1 MSNSLNNSVI
11 NFYVNHNL
19 INILS
24 YLIKENSISA
34 DTVIN
39 SIYHKY
45 STASH
50 EDKERLLSLYIKYD
64 LSSLV
69 EKILYECEDYD
80 TIDRMCSLVREF
92 GNTNI
97 NDSIDNYLSV
107 ANLQT
112 FIESDKPHTAA
123 FIFLNVEE
131 SHFSDLDS
139 LSISDETLLD
149 SIVSN
154 YNDAKHSNLLNY
166 LIENNSTIIKNLWKK
181 DLQFNDNQIKL
192 LNNSDEYNSN
202 ISDTSIVNNIN
213 RHIDRYIK
221 CVCNNIITDLYS
233 HNRLVYSSYVVVDNC
248 YNDSVLEIFGDNYIA
263 VMPSTYN
270 SSLLKKINDYNLVHL
285 FSYLKSRD
293 TFSES
298 ELNYLIGR
306 SDCNSNIKTLILCGY
321 TTAEDIDRDSNYQL
335 YLEVFKSTVYSDFVY
350 NIINDYS
357 YYPDEIHSLED
368 SALDIARCASNN
380 DLHEIF
386 GYAIDNNMYNLLSC
400 LLYERELNETDYI
413 EIKNLTSN
421 SNFKSALDRNIGDD
435 KVRSSYKL
443 LEHDCFDLFNYLLMN
458 SLDDSD
464 CYGFLTTDINSNY
477 KRFRD
482 YLISYINDN
491 TSLIHLYTDRGVY
504 SALIYVLFNDT
515 VPVSE
520 SSIDICTNIY
530 SDSASNL
537 VSKFDAIYDIC
548 DNKESCISVIAEV
561 HKHSCL
567 VHNTS
572 AGFLDWAYNIAQLND
587 SADQLIKA
595 ADYCYNGTVSDYDG
609 DIIDDY
615 TDSFIYKLCNNTT
628 SIGVYGSGMTYSIP
642 FGVNNYADLSFSESI
657 YEDIDWDDLV
667 FANSYSIISFKIM
680 NSYVSVNSDV
690 RTYIINNWKKF
701 IPYITEG
708 YTRGCKPLT
717 NVTYDYDLFLTK
729 DNFES
734 EVGHSTNQS
743 TYSNILNSNYFPITV
758 CYMQYTKHIIASKIT
773 NISESDL
780 V

>member
-11 NFYVNHNL
+11 KFYVNHNL
-19 INILS
+19 INILA

-34 DTVIN
+34 DTVVN
-39 SIYHKY
+39 SIYEKY
-45 STASH
+45 SAASC

-69 EKILYECEDYD
+69 ERILYECTDYD
-80 TIDRMCSLVREF
+80 TIDRMCALVKES
-92 GNTNI
+92 NNATI
-97 NDSIDNYLSV
+97 NDSIDAYLSIT
-107 ANLQT
+107 NLSS
-112 FIESDKPHTAA
+112 FITEKPHIAA

-139 LSISDETLLD
+139 LSISDETFLD

-154 YNDAKHSNLLNY
+154 YNDLKHSNLLNY

-181 DLQFNDNQIKL
+181 DIQFNDNQIKL
-192 LNNSDEYNSN
+192 LNNSTEYNYN
-202 ISDTSIVNNIN
+202 ISDTSIVDNIN

-221 CVCNNIITDLYS
+221 CVCNNIIADLYS
-233 HNRLVYSSYVVVDNC
+233 HNRLVYSSYTAIDNC
-248 YNDSVLEIFGDNYIA
+248 YNDSILEIFRNNY
-263 VMPSTYN
+263 VTVTSSTYN

-285 FSYLKSRD
+285 FSYLKSHD

-306 SDCNSNIKTLILCGY
+306 SDCNSNIKSLILCGY
-321 TTAEDIDRDSNYQL
+321 TTVEDIDRDSNYQL

-357 YYPDEIHSLED
+357 YSPDEINSLED
-368 SALDIARCASNN
+368 SALDIARCVSNN
-380 DLHEIF
+380 DLREIF
-386 GYAIDNNMYNLLSC
+386 DYAINNNMYNLLSC

-413 EIKNLTSN
+413 EIKNLISN
-421 SNFKSALDRNIGDD
+421 NNFKSALDRNIGND

-491 TSLIHLYTDRGVY
+491 TSLIHSYTDRGVY
-504 SALIYVLFNDT
+504 SALIYVLFND
-515 VPVSE
+515 VVHVSE
-520 SSIDICTNIY
+520 SSIDICINIY

-537 VSKFDAIYDIC
+537 ASKFDSIYDIC
-548 DNKESCISVIAEV
+548 DNKENCISVIADV
-561 HKHSCL
+561 HKHKCQ
-567 VHNTS
+567 VYNTS
-572 AGFLDWAYNIAQLND
+572 AGFLNWAYDIALSND
-587 SADQLIKA
+587 YSTDQLIKA

-609 DIIDDY
+609 NIINDY
-615 TDSFIYKLCNNTT
+615 TDSFIYKLCDNTT
-628 SIGVYGSGMTYSIP
+628 SIGVHGSGMTYSIP
-642 FGVNNYADLSFSESI
+642 FGVNNYADLNFSESI
-657 YEDIDWDDLV
+657 YADIDWDDLV
-667 FANSYSIISFKIM
+667 SANSYSIISFKIM
-680 NSYVSVNSDV
+680 NSYVSVDSNV
-690 RTYIINNWKKF
+690 RTYIINNWKKL

-717 NVTYDYDLFLTK
+717 NVTYDYDLFLSA
-729 DNFES
+729 DNFVRQ
-734 EVGHSTNQS
+734 VGHSTNQS
-743 TYSNILNSNYFPITV
+743 TYSNILNSNYHPITV
-758 CYMQYTKHIIASKIT
+758 CYMQYTKHIIASNIS